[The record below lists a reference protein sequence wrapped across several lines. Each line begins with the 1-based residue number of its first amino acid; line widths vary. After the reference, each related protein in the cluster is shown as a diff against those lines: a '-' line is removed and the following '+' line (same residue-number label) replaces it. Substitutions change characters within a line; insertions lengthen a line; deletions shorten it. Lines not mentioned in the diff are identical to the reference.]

1 MELLFEAE
9 GPVVRDRV
17 TKKKCNLRNSLY
29 KERWT
34 LLGERVVDPD
44 ITRETKTFGN
54 FPCPIYILAE
64 NQMMEVM
71 MFLYRPGTTHPIY
84 ASVALS
90 SDLWEVRNYI
100 NHGEHAVG
108 SSKLHKSRTTIKW
121 QSLGVVHRKIYKWI
135 FLKLH
140 LVGFV
145 GCLLE
150 WVSSSSIKTHI

>member
-1 MELLFEAE
+1 MELLFEAD
-9 GPVVRDRV
+9 GPVVRDKA

-29 KERWT
+29 KEQWT
-34 LLGERVVDPD
+34 LLGERVVDPV
-44 ITRETKTFGN
+44 ITCETKTFGD

-100 NHGEHAVG
+100 
-108 SSKLHKSRTTIKW
+108 KSRRERCGKFEIT
-121 QSLGVVHRKIYKWI
+121 
-135 FLKLH
+135 
-140 LVGFV
+140 
-145 GCLLE
+145 
-150 WVSSSSIKTHI
+150 